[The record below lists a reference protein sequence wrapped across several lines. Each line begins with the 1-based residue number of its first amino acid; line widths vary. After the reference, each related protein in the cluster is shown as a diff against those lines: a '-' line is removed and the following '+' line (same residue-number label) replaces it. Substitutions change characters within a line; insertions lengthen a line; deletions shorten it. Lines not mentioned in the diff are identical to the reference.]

1 MEKWEIDGL
10 WNESNIL
17 QSWTKLLMKLHIAGA
32 ILQTKKKASTLGVCT
47 KQRWVRGVAFLYL
60 KPVIWRGFS
69 FCKASSQKRQ
79 DKDIFLK

>member
-47 KQRWVRGVAFLYL
+47 KQR
-60 KPVIWRGFS
+60 
-69 FCKASSQKRQ
+69 
-79 DKDIFLK
+79 